1 MSQYGRVHKDDSEKA
16 TRYSIFKKNVAR
28 IDAFNSQTGKSY
40 KLGVNQLAD
49 LTNEE
54 FKASRNRFKGHM
66 CSPQAGPLRY
76 ENVSAVPST
85 MDWRKEGAVTPV
97 KDQGQCGKCLYI
109 LVFITRMRY
118 FSNLPF
124 FCCAESK
131 RRLLLGIFGSGSH
144 GRNQSA
150 YTW

>member
-1 MSQYGRVHKDDSEKA
+1 MRFTKQFQFGCLALLFILGAWPSKSTARTLLDAPMYERHEQWMTQYGRVYKDDNERA
-16 TRYSIFKKNVAR
+16 TRYSIFKENVAR

-40 KLGVNQLAD
+40 KLGVNQFAD

-66 CSPQAGPLRY
+66 CSPQAGPFRY

-97 KDQGQCGKCLYI
+97 KDQGQCGKCLS
-109 LVFITRMRY
+109 LC
-118 FSNLPF
+118 L
-124 FCCAESK
+124 
-131 RRLLLGIFGSGSH
+131 
-144 GRNQSA
+144 
-150 YTW
+150 